1 MKLIVTEKVVHDI
14 MRYSVSNWLVLSLF
28 VVEDRELIEM
38 ILIKRC
44 EVHYDIWFLNNFY
57 SVFLLWKTVS

>member
-44 EVHYDIWFLNNFY
+44 EVHYDIWFLNNF
-57 SVFLLWKTVS
+57 